1 MRPLAGRHPWH
12 LSPAQT
18 GSDFTSQGCPVIP
31 ALTQS
36 SWAHHLNAQHSLFQ
50 VTNIR
55 DISTPSPRLPQK
67 HIQHQRMVAPG
78 GIPTLC
84 PARRSCRAWRRAGLC
99 WLPGK
104 RARLIAWDKFMAP
117 GGFPGKA
124 ASTLVCFLPYPG
136 EHVCNHQPSPTFLS
150 HQQVLAEK
158 NNKILDIPEGKD
170 VFQAP
175 FGSKGPFS
183 AHIGLPK
190 INTKMQRGSE
200 ARAVLPAR
208 AKRCCAAPGSPQ
220 ILGMQL
226 DNPMWGPKTPPRPSA
241 ACS

>member
-36 SWAHHLNAQHSLFQ
+36 SWDHHLNAHHSLFQ
-50 VTNIR
+50 VTNR
-55 DISTPSPRLPQK
+55 TSAPRHPDCPKNTSNISAWWHPVGSP
-67 HIQHQRMVAPG
+67 
-78 GIPTLC
+78 LC
-84 PARRSCRAWRRAGLC
+84 AQQGEACCRARCHAGLC

-226 DNPMWGPKTPPRPSA
+226 DNPMWGPKTPPCPSA